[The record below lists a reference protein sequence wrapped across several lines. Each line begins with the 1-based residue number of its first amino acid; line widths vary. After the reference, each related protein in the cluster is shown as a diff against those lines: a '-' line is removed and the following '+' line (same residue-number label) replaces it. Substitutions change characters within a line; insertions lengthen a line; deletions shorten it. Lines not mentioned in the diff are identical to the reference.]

1 VNPLVRT
8 FLKRFVIAL
17 AVVAAGSWLLVWG
30 PYSRARQTVLSEI
43 ERREAN
49 RDTRLETKNLIE
61 GITSPS
67 AVPLRERDAWK
78 SYANTLKQI
87 SDKIGE
93 SELILPKKLPSVPL
107 TPTPALRA
115 LVNDVNEIITDPNF
129 GQRYKR
135 ASEAFKKADQLVA
148 YHAATISALT
158 NLMEYDPA
166 LDFQSFN
173 LGSEDTRDRLNRA
186 KEGLAKTKKELEES
200 ESLYSDST
208 ISLVVESVIS
218 LQKERDTFE
227 QSGDKNRWIREFQRT
242 QSAIVANRST
252 FWAKEKDATVNELK
266 AAEVERA
273 EILKIWIEIRDTFD
287 L

>member
-43 ERREAN
+43 ARREAN
-49 RDTRLETKNLIE
+49 RDTRVETQNLIE

-87 SDKIGE
+87 SDKIGS
-93 SELILPKKLPSVPL
+93 SELILPKKLPPVPL

-148 YHAATISALT
+148 YHAATIFALT
-158 NLMEYDPA
+158 NLMEYDPV

-173 LGSEDTRDRLNRA
+173 IVSEDTKERLDRA
-186 KEGLAKTKKELEES
+186 KDGLEKTKKKLGEATPI
-200 ESLYSDST
+200 YTDSALPSV
-208 ISLVVESVIS
+208 IESVEN
-218 LQKERDTFE
+218 LQKERDFLE
-227 QSGDKNRWIREFQRT
+227 QNGDKNRWIREFQRT
-242 QSAIVANRST
+242 QSAIVGNRDT
-252 FWAKEKDATVNELK
+252 FWVKEKNATLNELK